1 MISVTFL
8 VACQSRPVPPEVHDD
23 MAIAQIDDQLILA
36 SQFMKE
42 VQRIEEKTPQ
52 VLSTYIQKK
61 ELLDQWINVEL
72 LADAALEA
80 GFMNDFRFKTK
91 LAEAYVEDLADE
103 AQKSLKPELVEAF
116 YETHRKKFDQISARH
131 ILLKTSPGMSEKEK
145 IEKFRALEKIRAEL
159 IQSPQDFAD
168 FARRH
173 SEDTSARQGGDLGFF
188 SYEDMVPE
196 FSKAAFAL
204 NQPLDISPV
213 ISSPF
218 GYHIIQLQDARKGFE
233 NFKSQI
239 ESQMIRNSR
248 QNILAQKIESLR
260 RGRNI
265 KTFEDNLLKLSP
277 LPDGILDSP
286 DNVLPR
292 DLKKDD
298 ETDE

>member
-1 MISVTFL
+1 MISFAFL
-8 VACQSRPVPPEVHDD
+8 AACQSRPVPPEIEDD

-42 VQRIEEKTPQ
+42 IQRIEEKTPQ
-52 VLSTYIQKK
+52 VLSTHIQKRA
-61 ELLDQWINVEL
+61 LLDQWINVEL
-72 LADAALEA
+72 LADAAIEA

-103 AQKSLKPELVEAF
+103 AQRSLKPELVEAF
-116 YETHRKKFDQISARH
+116 YETHKKKFDQISARH
-131 ILLKTSPGMSEKEK
+131 ILIKTAPGISEKEK

-159 IQSPQDFAD
+159 IQSPQDFGD

-188 SYEDMVPE
+188 SYEEMVPE

-218 GYHIIQLQDARKGFE
+218 GYHIIQLQDSRRGFE

-248 QNILAQKIESLR
+248 QNLLAQKIESLR
-260 RGRNI
+260 QGRNI
-265 KTFEDNLLKLSP
+265 QTFESNLLQLSP
-277 LPDGILDSP
+277 LPSGILNSP
-286 DNVLPR
+286 KEILPE
-292 DLKKDD
+292 DLKKDGEAD
-298 ETDE
+298 E